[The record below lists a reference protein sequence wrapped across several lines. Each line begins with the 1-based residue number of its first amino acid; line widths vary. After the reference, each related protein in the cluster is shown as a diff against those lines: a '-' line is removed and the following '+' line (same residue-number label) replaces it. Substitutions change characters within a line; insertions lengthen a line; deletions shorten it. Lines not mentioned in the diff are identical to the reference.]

1 VRRVTTTPAFEPA
14 RTTPPFLFLFLDLP
28 FAAAVGYAMIAMP
41 FWLRQGGVPLDQVGA
56 ISAAVF
62 APHAFKILW
71 IPVLDIGSLKRAWYL
86 AMTAATAGLLFA
98 ASLVPDPLRNLGL
111 YTTLVMLAQATATT
125 AHAANNAL
133 MAITTRF
140 EDKGKAGGFSMASNV
155 GGTGLLGALALW
167 VSEHV
172 SPRAGGLVL
181 AAVIVA
187 SAALA
192 LRIVEPRRVDQAV
205 AQAGSLARALGRHL
219 WEMLK
224 DLGRT
229 VRSRD
234 GFTGLVIS
242 LVPVGCGALTNLFA
256 GMAPDF
262 GATARLVGIVNGI
275 GGGLAGAAGSLV
287 GGYLADRMSRRLAYA
302 VAGGLTALSALAM
315 LLAPLSQTTY
325 AWGTLAYS
333 FANGIAF
340 ATWAGMVLEL
350 VGHTAATTTKYALFN
365 ASSNLAIS
373 YVTWLDGWAASGWLF
388 PAGLRGSRGSL
399 AMDVTLTLAGIA
411 ALLVMVAVVRRRAG
425 PSPAAS
431 AADVGG

>member
-1 VRRVTTTPAFEPA
+1 
-14 RTTPPFLFLFLDLP
+14 
-28 FAAAVGYAMIAMP
+28 MIAMP
-41 FWLRQGGVPLDQVGA
+41 FWLRHGGVPLDRVGA

-71 IPVLDIGSLKRAWYL
+71 IPVLDIGSLKRVWYL
-86 AMTAATAGLLFA
+86 AMTAGTAALLVA
-98 ASLVPDPLRNLGL
+98 ASLVPDPLQNLGL
-111 YTTLVMLAQATATT
+111 YTALVTLAQATATT
-125 AHAANNAL
+125 GHAANNAL
-133 MAITTRF
+133 MAITTRP

-172 SPRAGGLVL
+172 SPRAGGVGLAVVVL
-181 AAVIVA
+181 A
-187 SAALA
+187 SAAMA
-192 LRIVEPRRVDQAV
+192 LRIVEPRRVDAAV
-205 AQAGSLARALGRHL
+205 ARAGSVARALGLHL

-234 GFTGLVIS
+234 GFTGLVVC

-262 GATARLVGIVNGI
+262 GASARVVGIVNG
-275 GGGLAGAAGSLV
+275 LAGGITAAAGSLV
-287 GGYLADRMSRRLAYA
+287 GGFLADRMNRRLAYA
-302 VAGGLTALSALAM
+302 IAGGVTALSALAM
-315 LLAPLSQTTY
+315 MLAPLTPATY

-350 VGHTAATTTKYALFN
+350 IGHTAATTTKYALFN
-365 ASSNLAIS
+365 AASNLAIS
-373 YVTWLDGWAASGWLF
+373 YVTWVDGWAASASIF
-388 PAGLRGSRGSL
+388 PAELRGSRGSL
-399 AMDVTLTLAGIA
+399 AMDVLLTFTGIA
-411 ALLVMVAVVRRRAG
+411 ILLAMVALLRRRGAPAPGPAG
-425 PSPAAS
+425 EPT
-431 AADVGG
+431 

>member
-1 VRRVTTTPAFEPA
+1 VTPTSAVALSRP
-14 RTTPPFLFLFLDLP
+14 TPPWLFLFLDLP
-28 FAAAVGYAMIAMP
+28 FGAAVGYAMIAMP
-41 FWLRQGGVPLDQVGA
+41 FWLRHGGVPLDQVGA

-71 IPVLDIGSLKRAWYL
+71 IPVLDIGSFKRAWYL
-86 AMTAATAGLLFA
+86 AMTAATAALLVA

-133 MAITTRF
+133 MAITTRL

-172 SPRAGGLVL
+172 SPRGGGMVL
-181 AAVIVA
+181 AVVVVA

-192 LRIVEPRRVDQAV
+192 LRVVEPRRVDTAV
-205 AQAGSLARALGRHL
+205 ARAGSVARALGVHL

-229 VRSRD
+229 IRSRE
-234 GFTGLVIS
+234 GFTGLVIC
-242 LVPVGCGALTNLFA
+242 LVPVGCGALTNIFA
-256 GMAPDF
+256 GMAPDY
-262 GATARLVGIVNGI
+262 GASARTVGIVNGL
-275 GGGLAGAAGSLV
+275 GGGVAGAAGSLV
-287 GGYLADRMSRRLAYA
+287 GGYLADRMNRRFAYA
-302 VAGGLTALSALAM
+302 IAGGVTALAALAM
-315 LLAPLSQTTY
+315 LLAPLTPTTY

-350 VGHTAATTTKYALFN
+350 IGHTAATTTKYALFN
-365 ASSNLAIS
+365 AASNLAIS
-373 YVTWLDGWAASGWLF
+373 YVTWLDGWAAGAPLF

-399 AMDVTLTLAGIA
+399 AMDVLLTSIGIA
-411 ALLVMVAVVRRRAG
+411 VLLVMVAVVRRRGAAVPATGAAG
-425 PSPAAS
+425 TSP
-431 AADVGG
+431 

>member
-1 VRRVTTTPAFEPA
+1 
-14 RTTPPFLFLFLDLP
+14 
-28 FAAAVGYAMIAMP
+28 
-41 FWLRQGGVPLDQVGA
+41 
-56 ISAAVF
+56 
-62 APHAFKILW
+62 
-71 IPVLDIGSLKRAWYL
+71 
-86 AMTAATAGLLFA
+86 
-98 ASLVPDPLRNLGL
+98 
-111 YTTLVMLAQATATT
+111 MLAQATATT

-133 MAITTRF
+133 MAITTRV

-172 SPRAGGLVL
+172 SPRAGGVVL
-181 AAVIVA
+181 AVVIVA

-192 LRIVEPRRVDQAV
+192 LRIVEPRRVDLAV

-219 WEMLK
+219 WEMLR

-234 GFTGLVIS
+234 GFTGLVIC
-242 LVPVGCGALTNLFA
+242 LVPVGCGALTNLFT

-262 GATARLVGIVNGI
+262 GATARVVGIVNGI
-275 GGGLAGAAGSLV
+275 GGGLTAAAGSLV

-315 LLAPLSQTTY
+315 LLAPLTQMTY

-350 VGHTAATTTKYALFN
+350 IGHTAATTTKYALFN

-388 PAGLRGSRGSL
+388 PAELRGSRGSL
-399 AMDVTLTLAGIA
+399 AMDVVLTLAGIA

-431 AADVGG
+431 TADVGG

>member
-1 VRRVTTTPAFEPA
+1 MTSTPAAPPA
-14 RTTPPFLFLFLDLP
+14 RPTPPWLFLFLDLP
-28 FAAAVGYAMIAMP
+28 FGAAVGYAMIAMP
-41 FWLRQGGVPLDQVGA
+41 FWLRQGGVPLDRVGA

-86 AMTAATAGLLFA
+86 AMTTATAALLVA

-111 YTTLVMLAQATATT
+111 YTTLIMLAQATATT
-125 AHAANNAL
+125 GHAANNAL

-172 SPRAGGLVL
+172 SPRAGGIVL
-181 AAVIVA
+181 ALVVVA
-187 SAALA
+187 SASLA
-192 LRIVEPRRVDQAV
+192 LRIVEPRRVDAAV
-205 AQAGSLARALGRHL
+205 ARAGSVARALGLHL
-219 WEMLK
+219 WEMTK

-229 VRSRD
+229 VRSRA
-234 GFTGLVIS
+234 GFTGLVIC

-262 GATARLVGIVNGI
+262 GASARVVELVNGL
-275 GGGLAGAAGSLV
+275 GGGITSAAGSLV

-302 VAGGLTALSALAM
+302 VAGGITALSALAM
-315 LLAPLSQTTY
+315 LLAPLTPATY

-350 VGHTAATTTKYALFN
+350 IGHTAATTTKYALFN
-365 ASSNLAIS
+365 SASNLAIS
-373 YVTWLDGWAASGWLF
+373 YVTWLDGWAASAPLF
-388 PAGLRGSRGSL
+388 PASLRGSHGSL
-399 AMDVTLTLAGIA
+399 AMDVVLTFTGIA
-411 ALLVMVAVVRRRAG
+411 VLLVMVAVVRRRGA
-425 PSPAAS
+425 PAT
-431 AADVGG
+431 VPEPGTPT

>member
-1 VRRVTTTPAFEPA
+1 VTPTTEAVPA
-14 RTTPPFLFLFLDLP
+14 RPTPPWLFLFLDLP
-28 FAAAVGYAMIAMP
+28 FGAAVGYAMIAMP
-41 FWLRQGGVPLDQVGA
+41 FWLRHGGVPLDQVGA

-86 AMTAATAGLLFA
+86 TMTVTTAALLVG
-98 ASLVPDPLRNLGL
+98 ASLVPEPLRNLGL
-111 YTTLVMLAQATATT
+111 YTTLVMLAQASATT

-140 EDKGKAGGFSMASNV
+140 EDKGKAAGFSMASNV

-172 SPRAGGLVL
+172 SPRAGGIGL
-181 AAVIVA
+181 AVVVVA

-192 LRIVEPRRVDQAV
+192 LRIVEPRRVDAAV
-205 AQAGSLARALGRHL
+205 ARAGSVTRALGRHL

-234 GFTGLVIS
+234 GFTGLIIC
-242 LVPVGCGALTNLFA
+242 LVPVGCGALTNIFA

-262 GATARLVGIVNGI
+262 GASARTVGIVNGI
-275 GGGLAGAAGSLV
+275 GGGITAALGSLV
-287 GGYLADRMSRRLAYA
+287 GGYLADRMNRRFAYA
-302 VAGGLTALSALAM
+302 IAGGATALSALAM
-315 LLAPLSQTTY
+315 LLAPLSPTTY

-350 VGHTAATTTKYALFN
+350 IGHTAATTTKYALFN
-365 ASSNLAIS
+365 ATSNLAIS
-373 YVTWLDGWAASGWLF
+373 YVTWLDGWAAGASIL

-399 AMDVTLTLAGIA
+399 AMDVILTFVGIA
-411 ALLVMVAVVRRRAG
+411 ILLAMVAVIRRRGAAIQATGPAG
-425 PSPAAS
+425 ASP
-431 AADVGG
+431 